1 MIKVFVVVPRLCFGG
16 AERVGVMLANG
27 LARRGMRVVVVT
39 NLFDQQTYSVDD
51 GVVLRNLFSNAHPN
65 KYLKWFSA
73 VKQIRRYIKEEQPDV
88 ILGIMWMC
96 SLLARLATIGTKI
109 PVVSTVHDAFEHPA
123 CAKMSLLERFHKF
136 QLNKLYDYVTVLTN
150 SDKKVIGNRLKNI
163 SVFPNPLALVPLSNP
178 QVKEKVILAAGR
190 LEDWHYKGFDLL
202 IKAWGR
208 IAKKYKGWTL
218 QIAGVGTDE
227 QRLFLQDMASN
238 NHIEPSQ
245 FQLLGFRAD
254 IEELYR
260 KSEIFVLSSRYEGF
274 GLVLIEAMSQGCA
287 CLSTDYKGRQSEIIL
302 NEREGIT
309 CRPESVDELAA
320 GLERLLSDDCL
331 RKDIQTN
338 AIEGSKRFGVEV
350 IVAKWDVFIRNIV
363 AKHRK

>member
-1 MIKVFVVVPRLCFGG
+1 MKIFLVLPRLCFGG

-27 LARRGMRVVVVT
+27 LSNRGHQVFVLSNLYAPQTYPINDKVVLH
-39 NLFDQQTYSVDD
+39 NLFTS
-51 GVVLRNLFSNAHPN
+51 SNPN
-65 KYLKWFSA
+65 KILKWFDA
-73 VKQIRRYIKEEQPDV
+73 IKQIKKHIKEEQPDV
-88 ILGIMWMC
+88 IIGIMWMS
-96 SLLARLATIGTKI
+96 SLLARLASIGTNI
-109 PVVSTVHDAFEHPA
+109 PIISTVHDSFEHPDS
-123 CAKMSLLERFHKF
+123 AKMSWLERFHKF
-136 QLNKLYDYVTVLTN
+136 QLNKLYDYITVLTLA
-150 SDKKVIGNRLKNI
+150 DKKAIGKRLKNVY
-163 SVFPNPLALVPLSNP
+163 VFPNPLVLEPIQKFPN
-178 QVKEKVILAAGR
+178 KEKIILAAGR
-190 LEDWHYKGFDLL
+190 LEDWHTKGFDVL

-331 RKDIQTN
+331 RKDIQAN